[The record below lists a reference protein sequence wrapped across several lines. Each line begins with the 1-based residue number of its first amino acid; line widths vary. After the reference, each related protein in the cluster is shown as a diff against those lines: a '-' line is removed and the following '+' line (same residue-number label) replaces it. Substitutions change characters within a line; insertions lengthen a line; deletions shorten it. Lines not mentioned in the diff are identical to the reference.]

1 MSTTITFNDLRTIK
15 DGLPS
20 GSMSMIADELQLN
33 EETVRNYF
41 GGTHYDLGS
50 SAGIH
55 IEQGP
60 YGGIVAL
67 DSTKILEAAM
77 KIINHI

>member
-1 MSTTITFNDLRTIK
+1 MTTTITFNDLRKIK
-15 DGLPS
+15 DGLPN
-20 GSMSMIADELQLN
+20 GSMSKIAEELQLN

-55 IEQGP
+55 IEKGP
-60 YGGIVAL
+60 YGGIVEL
-67 DSTKILEAAM
+67 DSTRILELAM
-77 KIINHI
+77 EIINQN